1 MEIRTDH
8 AQKIVN
14 TVNTVERVQ
23 KSPENLDVRDQVNAN
38 AKQKQEEQ
46 TKQPVEEMI
55 QDLEGSLE
63 KMKGLLRSNL
73 QFEINKEAERVVVTV
88 VNKDNGEVI
97 RQIPPEGVVKLL
109 QNLNELIGALM
120 DERA

>member
-14 TVNTVERVQ
+14 TVNAVERVQ

-38 AKQKQEEQ
+38 VNQKQEEP